1 MAAYP
6 PSINMAEIGQKTQ
19 HATQQAMETFQAGA
33 AEVGR
38 VSRRLM
44 RSIWDPEP
52 TNDRALNRPVWC
64 LGCSYNYD
72 PTSDSSP
79 NTEPSASADD
89 AQAAPPV
96 PTPNTPPESS
106 TSSFTSSLA
115 YDEPQDDGGW
125 PAAFLDDFE
134 SRLWMTYR
142 SAFPPIARSADPN
155 AVTSLSFAM
164 RLKALADPQGGFSSD
179 SGWGCMIRSG
189 QSLLANALIIRQLG
203 RGQFPSKVTPIL
215 PKQTLTTGFTDWR
228 RGVAV
233 EEERRI
239 LARFAD
245 DPRAPYSLHNFVRH
259 GAVACGKYP
268 GEWFGPSATARCIQ
282 YVSGSRS
289 DLTKE
294 ASCCYRD

>member
-1 MAAYP
+1 MAAHSQP
-6 PSINMAEIGQKTQ
+6 INMADLSQKTQ

-64 LGCSYNYD
+64 LGRSYTYD
-72 PTSDSSP
+72 PVADSAN
-79 NTEPSASADD
+79 NTDPSALTDD
-89 AQAAPPV
+89 TRAPPHI

-106 TSSFTSSLA
+106 TSSFSSSLA
-115 YDEPQDDGGW
+115 YDEAPDDGGW

-134 SRLWMTYR
+134 SRIWMTYR

-203 RGQFPSKVTPIL
+203 RGKFFLSEPSNALTG
-215 PKQTLTTGFTDWR
+215 KQALIIKLAYRLASR
-228 RGVAV
+228 RGCATG
-233 EEERRI
+233 
-239 LARFAD
+239 ARDSCAF
-245 DPRAPYSLHNFVRH
+245 
-259 GAVACGKYP
+259 CG
-268 GEWFGPSATARCIQ
+268 
-282 YVSGSRS
+282 
-289 DLTKE
+289 
-294 ASCCYRD
+294 